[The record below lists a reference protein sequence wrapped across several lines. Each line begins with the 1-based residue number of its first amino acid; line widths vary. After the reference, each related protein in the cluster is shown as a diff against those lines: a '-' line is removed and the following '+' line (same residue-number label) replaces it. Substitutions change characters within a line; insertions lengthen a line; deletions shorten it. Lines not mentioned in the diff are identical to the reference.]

1 VRRHLPLSIQC
12 VTLLRIAAELVPDA
26 PAWQAAAATGWL
38 LAFAPWA
45 LRSARIYLTARADG
59 KPG

>member
-1 VRRHLPLSIQC
+1 
-12 VTLLRIAAELVPDA
+12 LRIAAELVPDA

-59 KPG
+59 KAG